1 MLRGAAP
8 GERRGG
14 RQKGTPN
21 KLSIGR
27 VKAAI
32 ATATPEFDSLDQLRL
47 IAKHFLDQ
55 ATAEGKKKNSN
66 IRRIN
71 DCLDRAAR
79 VLRDIAPYEH
89 PKLSAVKLG
98 SDPEAPLNLSGLSDN
113 ELASLRRLMIKIGA
127 ATGVSHDHSSRRQ
140 NARLHV
146 VDGEFG
152 TTR

>member
-27 VKAAI
+27 VKAAV
-32 ATATPEFDSLDQLRL
+32 ATVAPEFDSLDQLRL
-47 IAKHFLDQ
+47 IANHFLDQ
-55 ATAEGKKKNSN
+55 ATAERKKKKANM
-66 IRRIN
+66 RWLN

-79 VLRDIAPYEH
+79 VLRDIVPYEH

-98 SDPEAPLNLSGLSDN
+98 GDPNAPLNLSGLSDA
-113 ELASLRRLMIKIGA
+113 ELACFRRIMVKIGA
-127 ATGVSHDHSSRRQ
+127 T
-140 NARLHV
+140 
-146 VDGEFG
+146 DGPG
-152 TTR
+152 

>member
-27 VKAAI
+27 VKAAV
-32 ATATPEFDSLDQLRL
+32 ATAAPEFDSLDQLRL

-55 ATAEGKKKNSN
+55 ATAEGKKKKANMRSL
-66 IRRIN
+66 N

-98 SDPEAPLNLSGLSDN
+98 GDPNAPLNLSSLSDA
-113 ELASLRRLMIKIGA
+113 ELASFRRIMVKIGA
-127 ATGVSHDHSSRRQ
+127 T
-140 NARLHV
+140 
-146 VDGEFG
+146 DGLQ
-152 TTR
+152 

>member
-55 ATAEGKKKNSN
+55 ATAEGKKKKANMRSL
-66 IRRIN
+66 N

-98 SDPEAPLNLSGLSDN
+98 GDPNAPLNLSSLSDA
-113 ELASLRRLMIKIGA
+113 ELASFRRIMVKIGA
-127 ATGVSHDHSSRRQ
+127 T
-140 NARLHV
+140 
-146 VDGEFG
+146 DGPG
-152 TTR
+152 

>member
-55 ATAEGKKKNSN
+55 ATAEGKKKKANMRSL
-66 IRRIN
+66 N

-79 VLRDIAPYEH
+79 VLRDIVPYEH

-98 SDPEAPLNLSGLSDN
+98 GDPNAPLNLSSLSDA
-113 ELASLRRLMIKIGA
+113 ELAYFRRIMVKIGA
-127 ATGVSHDHSSRRQ
+127 T
-140 NARLHV
+140 
-146 VDGEFG
+146 DGPG
-152 TTR
+152 

>member
-1 MLRGAAP
+1 MPRGGSKP

-14 RQKGTPN
+14 REKGTPN

-27 VKAAI
+27 VKAAV

-55 ATAEGKKKNSN
+55 ASAEGKKEKANV
-66 IRRIN
+66 RLVN

-89 PKLSAVKLG
+89 PKLCLVNVAG
-98 SDPEAPLNLSGLSDN
+98 
-113 ELASLRRLMIKIGA
+113 ASE
-127 ATGVSHDHSSRRQ
+127 
-140 NARLHV
+140 N
-146 VDGEFG
+146 
-152 TTR
+152 

>member
-1 MLRGAAP
+1 MPRGGSKP

-27 VKAAI
+27 LKAAV
-32 ATATPEFDSLDQLRL
+32 ATAAPEFDSLDRLRL

-79 VLRDIAPYEH
+79 VLRDIVPFEH
-89 PKLSAVKLG
+89 PKLAAVKLG
-98 SDPEAPLNLSGLSDN
+98 GDPDAPLNLSGLTDA
-113 ELASLRRLMIKIGA
+113 ELVFFRRIMVKIEGDGAEPVRRL
-127 ATGVSHDHSSRRQ
+127 TS
-140 NARLHV
+140 
-146 VDGEFG
+146 
-152 TTR
+152 

>member
-8 GERRGG
+8 GERRDG

-27 VKAAI
+27 VKATV
-32 ATATPEFDSLDQLRL
+32 ATAAPEFDSLDQLRL

-55 ATAEGKKKNSN
+55 ATAEGKKKNAN

-98 SDPEAPLNLSGLSDN
+98 SDPDAPLNLSGLSDD
-113 ELASLRRLMIKIGA
+113 ELAHFRRLMIKIGA
-127 ATGVSHDHSSRRQ
+127 ATGVGHDHSSRRQ
-140 NARLHV
+140 NARPPV
-146 VDGEFG
+146 FG
-152 TTR
+152 REVGTLR